1 MNENKWQTKITK
13 IEPNRI
19 QIRGYPID
27 ELMGK
32 ISFSQ
37 AIYLIIKGD
46 LPSKEMGQLMDAIL
60 VSSIDHGV
68 TPPSTIA
75 ALTAASTGASLN
87 AALATGILSINKHH
101 GGAVEGCMKILYEIK
116 NLLTDKE
123 ASTKTATLEIITN
136 YRDSNKRIPGFGH
149 RLHTEDPRSKALF
162 NLSDSLNLSAQ
173 FVEIAR
179 CVEESLPEIVK
190 RKLPMNV
197 DGAIA
202 ALLCELE
209 FPVELANAFF
219 IMARVP
225 GLISHI
231 YEEQSEQRPM
241 RHINSKESEYSGP
254 ENLKI

>member
-1 MNENKWQTKITK
+1 MEENKWQTKITK

-19 QIRGYPID
+19 QIRGYSVD

-32 ISFSQ
+32 VSFSQ
-37 AIYLIIKGD
+37 AIYLVIKGD
-46 LPSKEMGQLMDAIL
+46 LPSKEIGQLMDAIL

-87 AALATGILSINKHH
+87 AALAAGILSINKHH
-101 GGAVEGCMKILYEIK
+101 GGAVEGCMKFLYEIK
-116 NLLTDKE
+116 SCLTDKGLNTE
-123 ASTKTATLEIITN
+123 SATIEMITS
-136 YRDSNKRIPGFGH
+136 YRGNKKRIPGFGH
-149 RLHTEDPRSKALF
+149 RLHTEDPRSVALF
-162 NLSDSLNLSAQ
+162 NLSDSLHLSGQ
-173 FVEIAR
+173 FVKIAR
-179 CVEESLPEIVK
+179 CAEVSLPEIVN
-190 RKLPMNV
+190 RKLPLNV

-209 FPVELANAFF
+209 FPIELANAFF

-241 RHINSKESEYSGP
+241 RHINATESEYNGP